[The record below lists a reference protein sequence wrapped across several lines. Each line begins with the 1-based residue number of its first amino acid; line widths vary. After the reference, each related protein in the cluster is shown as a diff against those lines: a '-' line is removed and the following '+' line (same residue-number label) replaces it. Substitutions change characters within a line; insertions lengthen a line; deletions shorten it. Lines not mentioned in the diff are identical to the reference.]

1 MKMTEA
7 SLIVTDSGGIQEE
20 SAYLGVPCLTLRT
33 TTERPITVD
42 AGTNVLEQSCNGD
55 LATAAA
61 ALIDR
66 SYPQIGQNDVLR
78 AAQWDG
84 HAGERVARELRKF
97 LAG

>member
-7 SLIVTDSGGIQEE
+7 SLIVTDSGGVQEE

-42 AGTNVLEQSCNGD
+42 AGTNILEPACGGD
-55 LATAAA
+55 LFGAARTLMDRTYPPIGKNEVLMA
-61 ALIDR
+61 AH
-66 SYPQIGQNDVLR
+66 
-78 AAQWDG
+78 WDG
-84 HAGERVARELRKF
+84 RSGERVARALRKF